1 MTTPSAVDAPRL
13 RPDQQREQ
21 RLGRDVSIN
30 DYSWAA
36 GPRIFGNYIISQTRR
51 A

>member
-13 RPDQQREQ
+13 RPEDQRET
-21 RLGRDVSIN
+21 RPARDVSIN

-36 GPRIFGNYIISQTRR
+36 GPRIFGTYIISQTRR